1 MVMSTFENAIYKTVF
16 KWSVILFLMARHYTQ
31 TKMLKM
37 VSVFYHFSNIS
48 FTKKDT
54 QRPTLME
61 VALRSAHIF
70 YLSYAQY
77 ILPLT
82 KFVLTECDDGCKRLD
97 KIASFQP

>member
-1 MVMSTFENAIYKTVF
+1 MERHFVSDGKALHTNKNAENGFI
-16 KWSVILFLMARHYTQ
+16 
-31 TKMLKM
+31 
-37 VSVFYHFSNIS
+37 FYHFSNIS

-54 QRPTLME
+54 QRPTIME

-70 YLSYAQY
+70 YFSYAQY

-97 KIASFQP
+97 NIASFQP